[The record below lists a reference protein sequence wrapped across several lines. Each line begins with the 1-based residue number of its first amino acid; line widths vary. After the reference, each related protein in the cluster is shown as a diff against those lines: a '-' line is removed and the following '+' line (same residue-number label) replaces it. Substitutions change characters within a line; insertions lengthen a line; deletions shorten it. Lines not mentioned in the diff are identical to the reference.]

1 MKTSEER
8 RLNKCTASARSQKL
22 DQFQHTGEGF
32 FPLSN
37 PFHQQDLLG

>member
-32 FPLSN
+32 FL
-37 PFHQQDLLG
+37 FLILDLLG